1 MLLVWGLQKG
11 WSVLPKSVT
20 KERIESNWELDGWEL
35 TEEEIAKIDGIT
47 ERFKVCRDAWLPVKV
62 FFGDDE

>member
-1 MLLVWGLQKG
+1 M
-11 WSVLPKSVT
+11 LPKSVT